1 MSVESWDP
9 NASPQ
14 KKSYRLENEVLL
26 KIISQR
32 QNAPDLAIAEYF
44 NEAELKNHSEMMK
57 LDKESWLEAIAG
69 FEELQLLSLI
79 EFLTLAEKQN
89 SSWQAGADSPVIY
102 IVKFMR
108 QNKMPLNKDKLLW
121 IKANSD
127 NRFLPNG
134 AL

>member
-9 NASPQ
+9 NADAQ
-14 KKSYRLENEVLL
+14 KKSYALKNEVLL
-26 KIISQR
+26 NIINQR
-32 QNAPDLAIAEYF
+32 QKLPEQPIAEYF
-44 NEAELKNHSEMMK
+44 DAQELQIHSAMMK
-57 LDKESWLEAIAG
+57 LDRETWLEAIG
-69 FEELQLLSLI
+69 SFSEVQLLSLI

-108 QNKMPLNKDKLLW
+108 QNKMPLSKEMLLW

-134 AL
+134 PL

>member
-9 NASPQ
+9 NADAQ
-14 KKSYRLENEVLL
+14 KKSYALNHEVLL
-26 KIISQR
+26 NIIAQR
-32 QNAPDLAIAEYF
+32 QKLPEQPISEYF
-44 NEAELKNHSEMMK
+44 DAEELQIHSAMMK
-57 LDKESWLEAIAG
+57 QDRESWLAAVGSFSEP
-69 FEELQLLSLI
+69 QLLSLI
-79 EFLTLAEKQN
+79 EFLTLAEKQI

-108 QNKMPLNKDKLLW
+108 QNKMPLSKDMLLW

-134 AL
+134 PL

>member
-9 NASPQ
+9 NADAQ
-14 KKSYRLENEVLL
+14 KKSYTLNHDVLL
-26 KIISQR
+26 NIIEQR
-32 QNAPDLAIAEYF
+32 QKHPEQPIAEYF
-44 NEAELKNHSEMMK
+44 DAEALQIHSAMMK
-57 LDKESWLEAIAG
+57 VDRESWLNTIGRFTEA
-69 FEELQLLSLI
+69 QLLSLI
-79 EFLTLAEKQN
+79 EFLTLAEKQI

-108 QNKMPLNKDKLLW
+108 QSKMPLNKDMLLW

-134 AL
+134 PL

>member
-9 NASPQ
+9 NATTQ
-14 KKSYRLENEVLL
+14 TKSYRLENEVLL
-26 KIISQR
+26 NIISQR
-32 QNAPDLAIAEYF
+32 QNSPDRPIADYF
-44 NEAELKNHSEMMK
+44 NEQELQNHSAMMK
-57 LDKESWLEAIAG
+57 LDKENWLKAIADL
-69 FEELQLLSLI
+69 EEAQLLYLI

-89 SSWQAGADSPVIY
+89 SKWQAGADSPVIY

-108 QNKMPLNKDKLLW
+108 QNKMPLSKDKLLW

-134 AL
+134 PL

>member
-9 NASPQ
+9 NADAQ
-14 KKSYRLENEVLL
+14 KKSYALKNEVLL
-26 KIISQR
+26 NIISQR
-32 QNAPDLAIAEYF
+32 QKLPEQPIAEYF
-44 NEAELKNHSEMMK
+44 DAEALQIHSAMMK
-57 LDKESWLEAIAG
+57 LDRETWLEAISCFSEA
-69 FEELQLLSLI
+69 QLLSLI

-89 SSWQAGADSPVIY
+89 SAWQAGADSPVIY

-108 QNKMPLNKDKLLW
+108 QNKMPLSKDMLLW

-134 AL
+134 PL